1 MFDLFIFLANLL
13 IVPHLYGWVSDPQG
27 FDPRFG
33 WLMLTG
39 VLIHSLG
46 AGLKSRPLRAR
57 LGQQPEWGG
66 YACLLFLVLGV
77 MHLGLFIT
85 CANFAAEVLEV
96 SPTVEI
102 FLTFGVGLLPTI
114 FTVWALIPIWKEY
127 EIDLWAKRKEQL
139 ADGLIYVSLLIILV
153 WWDGLFVGSVAGAG
167 QDNIFMTGLL
177 VILMSVPFAMF
188 YLASRILFLLEDF
201 RCWRTWLSALLAMS
215 PTAWRLITG

>member
-13 IVPHLYGWVSDPQG
+13 IVPHLYAWVSDTQG

-33 WLMLTG
+33 WLMLAA
-39 VLIHSLG
+39 VLLHALG

-57 LGQQPEWGG
+57 LAQQPEWGG

-114 FTVWALIPIWKEY
+114 FTVWALIPIGKEH
-127 EIDLWAKRKEQL
+127 EADPRGKRKEQI
-139 ADGLIYVSLLIILV
+139 ADALIYISLVIILV
-153 WWDGLFVGSVAGAG
+153 WWDGLFVESVAGAG
-167 QDNIFMTGLL
+167 QGNIFMTGLM

-188 YLASRILFLLEDF
+188 YLAPRMLFLLEYF

-215 PTAWRLITG
+215 PTAWRLVTG